1 MPQNNLICLLFFS
14 YFRLPQNTP
23 IKGTPM
29 PPKIPT
35 HLFTGFLGTGK
46 TSAIRSLIAQKPQH
60 EQWLIIVNEFGE
72 IGIDGAVLAENGIP
86 VAEIS
91 GGCLCCSAGEQMDS
105 TSRTML
111 QKSTPQRI
119 LIEASGLAHAAG
131 IIDELRAPEFAAVL
145 DIAAVF
151 TLIDPRQ
158 FIDDNYAQNPLY
170 RDQISVADVLVASK
184 LDLCT
189 SEQIADF
196 RAKAAQLFPPKSLV
210 AEVQNAELNIAWLA
224 TPTAE
229 KSRYRIQALPDNTLG
244 YQSQGYTFPAGRD
257 FDGEKLTQFFNDL
270 PQFTQGLVRAKGVF
284 QVLGT
289 WVWLNWT
296 DGQWGANQIAWRRDS
311 RFELIA
317 QAFDADEIE
326 RRLNDALEAE

>member
-1 MPQNNLICLLFFS
+1 
-14 YFRLPQNTP
+14 
-23 IKGTPM
+23 M
-29 PPKIPT
+29 PPKIQT

-105 TSRTML
+105 TLRAML
-111 QKSTPQRI
+111 KKNTPQRI

-170 RDQISVADVLVASK
+170 RDQVSVADVLVASK

-229 KSRYRIQALPDNTLG
+229 KSRYRIKSLPENTLG
-244 YQSQGYTFPAGRD
+244 YQSQGYTFPAGRN

-326 RRLNDALEAE
+326 RRLNDALEDEAA

>member
-1 MPQNNLICLLFFS
+1 
-14 YFRLPQNTP
+14 
-23 IKGTPM
+23 M
-29 PPKIPT
+29 PPKIQT

-46 TSAIRSLIAQKPQH
+46 TSAIRSLIAQKPH
-60 EQWLIIVNEFGE
+60 SEQWLIIVNEFGE

-105 TSRTML
+105 TIRAML

-131 IIDELRAPEFAAVL
+131 IIDELRAPEFADTL

-189 SEQIADF
+189 SEQIAAF
-196 RAKAAQLFPPKSLV
+196 RAKVAQLFPPKSLV
-210 AEVQNAELNIAWLA
+210 AEVRNAELNIAWLA

-229 KSRYRIQALPDNTLG
+229 KSRYRIKALPENTLG
-244 YQSQGYTFPAGRD
+244 YQSQGYTFPAGRN

-284 QVLGT
+284 QVLDT
-289 WVWLNWT
+289 WVWLNWA

>member
-1 MPQNNLICLLFFS
+1 MPQ
-14 YFRLPQNTP
+14 
-23 IKGTPM
+23 
-29 PPKIPT
+29 KIQT

-91 GGCLCCSAGEQMDS
+91 GGCLCCSAGAQMDS
-105 TSRTML
+105 TLRTML
-111 QKSTPQRI
+111 QKNTPQRI

-131 IIDELRAPEFAAVL
+131 IIDELRAPEFADTL

-158 FIDDNYAQNPLY
+158 FINDNYAQNPLY

-189 SEQIADF
+189 SEQIAAF

-210 AEVQNAELNIAWLA
+210 AEVQNAELDIAWLA
-224 TPTAE
+224 THTAE
-229 KSRYRIQALPDNTLG
+229 KSRYRIKSQPENTLG

-326 RRLNDALEAE
+326 RRLNDALEDEAV

>member
-1 MPQNNLICLLFFS
+1 
-14 YFRLPQNTP
+14 
-23 IKGTPM
+23 M

-105 TSRTML
+105 TIRTML

-189 SEQIADF
+189 SEQIAAF
-196 RAKAAQLFPPKSLV
+196 RAQAANLFPPKSLV

-244 YQSQGYTFPAGRD
+244 YQSQGYTFPAGRN

-326 RRLNDALEAE
+326 RRLNDALEDEAA

>member
-1 MPQNNLICLLFFS
+1 MPQ
-14 YFRLPQNTP
+14 
-23 IKGTPM
+23 
-29 PPKIPT
+29 KIQT

-91 GGCLCCSAGEQMDS
+91 GGCLCCSAGAQMDS
-105 TSRTML
+105 TLRTML
-111 QKSTPQRI
+111 QKNTPQRI

-131 IIDELRAPEFAAVL
+131 IIDELRAPEFADTL

-158 FIDDNYAQNPLY
+158 FINDNYAQNPLY

-189 SEQIADF
+189 SEQIAAF

-210 AEVQNAELNIAWLA
+210 AEVQNAELDIAWLA

-257 FDGEKLTQFFNDL
+257 FDGEKLIQFFNDL

-326 RRLNDALEAE
+326 RRLNDALEDEAV

>member
-1 MPQNNLICLLFFS
+1 
-14 YFRLPQNTP
+14 
-23 IKGTPM
+23 M

-91 GGCLCCSAGEQMDS
+91 GGCLCCSAGAQMDS
-105 TSRTML
+105 TLRTML
-111 QKSTPQRI
+111 KKNTPQRI

-131 IIDELRAPEFAAVL
+131 IIDELRTPEFAAVL

-158 FIDDNYAQNPLY
+158 FIDPNYAQNPLY

-189 SEQIADF
+189 SEQIVAF
-196 RAKAAQLFPPKSLV
+196 RAQAANLFPPKSRV
-210 AEVQNAELNIAWLA
+210 AEVRNAELDIAWLD

-229 KSRYRIQALPDNTLG
+229 KSRYRIKALPENTLG
-244 YQSQGYTFPAGRD
+244 YQSQGYTFPAGRN

-284 QVLGT
+284 QVLDT

-326 RRLNDALEAE
+326 RRLNDALEDEAA

>member
-1 MPQNNLICLLFFS
+1 
-14 YFRLPQNTP
+14 
-23 IKGTPM
+23 M
-29 PPKIPT
+29 PPKIST

-105 TSRTML
+105 TIRAML

-131 IIDELRAPEFAAVL
+131 IIDELRAPEFADTL

-189 SEQIADF
+189 SEQIAAF
-196 RAKAAQLFPPKSLV
+196 RAQAANLFPPKSRV
-210 AEVQNAELNIAWLA
+210 AEVRNAELDIAWLD

-229 KSRYRIQALPDNTLG
+229 KSRYRIQALPENTLG
-244 YQSQGYTFPAGRD
+244 YQSQGYTFPAGRN

-284 QVLGT
+284 QVLDT

>member
-1 MPQNNLICLLFFS
+1 
-14 YFRLPQNTP
+14 
-23 IKGTPM
+23 M

-46 TSAIRSLIAQKPQH
+46 TSAIRSLIAQKPQN

-91 GGCLCCSAGEQMDS
+91 GGCLCCSAGAQMDS
-105 TSRTML
+105 TIRTML

-131 IIDELRAPEFAAVL
+131 IIDELRTPEFAAVL

-158 FIDDNYAQNPLY
+158 FIDPNYAQNPLY

-189 SEQIADF
+189 SEQIAAF
-196 RAKAAQLFPPKSLV
+196 RAQAANLFPPKSRV
-210 AEVQNAELNIAWLA
+210 AEVRNAELDIAWLD

-229 KSRYRIQALPDNTLG
+229 KSRYRIQALPENTLG

-270 PQFTQGLVRAKGVF
+270 PQLAQGLVRAKGVF

-326 RRLNDALEAE
+326 RRLNDALEEAA

>member
-1 MPQNNLICLLFFS
+1 
-14 YFRLPQNTP
+14 
-23 IKGTPM
+23 M

-105 TSRTML
+105 TIRAML

-131 IIDELRAPEFAAVL
+131 IIDELRAPEFADTL

-158 FIDDNYAQNPLY
+158 FIDPNYAQNPLY

-189 SEQIADF
+189 SEQIAAF
-196 RAKAAQLFPPKSLV
+196 RAKAAQLFPPKSRV
-210 AEVQNAELNIAWLA
+210 AEVRNAELDIAWLD

-229 KSRYRIQALPDNTLG
+229 KSRYRIQALPENTLG
-244 YQSQGYTFPAGRD
+244 YQSQGYTFPAGRN

-326 RRLNDALEAE
+326 RRLNDALEDEAA